1 MTALFSGRWIGPP
14 VLVVL
19 VLSRRRGNELLA
31 LRDLD
36 GALAAYTKAIDLDG
50 SEAVFRS
57 NRSAVYMS
65 KGEHEKA
72 LVDAEVHEK
81 QAWLRV
87 EGVASSTF
95 WSIPAL
101 LPCWLD

>member
-1 MTALFSGRWIGPP
+1 METTTRCAVPAFFSGRGIGPP
-14 VLVVL
+14 ALAVLFL
-19 VLSRRRGNELLA
+19 AHRRGNELLA
-31 LRDLD
+31 SKDLD

-72 LVDAEVHEK
+72 LVDAEVQGK
-81 QAWLRV
+81 QA
-87 EGVASSTF
+87 
-95 WSIPAL
+95 
-101 LPCWLD
+101 